1 MNSTDCVVRLSWDG
15 FAALCRDL
23 AERVAADYDPEIV
36 VGIARAGTLPA
47 ALIALLLRLDF
58 QTLRVPVSSQPLV
71 LPSYL
76 PERRVLAGRR
86 VLLIDERAP
95 DDTAL
100 CWAAGALRAL
110 GAREVRTL
118 VMFVA
123 DGGASADYAGPEV
136 GALVLQPWIR
146 DTLVTHTVLPGV
158 RPSGRPNEQ
167 QTPPA
172 PARSSPTRT

>member
-47 ALIALLLRLDF
+47 ALIALLLRRDF

-95 DDTAL
+95 DDAAL
-100 CWAAGALRAL
+100 RWAAGALRAL

-118 VMFVA
+118 VLFVA
-123 DGGASADYAGPEV
+123 DGGVSTDYAGPEM

-146 DTLVTHTVLPGV
+146 AAIVTHTALPGV
-158 RPSGRPNEQ
+158 RPGGRPHEQ